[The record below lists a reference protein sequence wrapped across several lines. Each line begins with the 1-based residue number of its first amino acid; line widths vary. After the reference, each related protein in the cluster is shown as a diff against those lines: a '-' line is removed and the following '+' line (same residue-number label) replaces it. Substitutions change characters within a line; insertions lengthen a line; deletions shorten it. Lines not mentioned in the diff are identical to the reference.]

1 MVERSNTLSA
11 PLRQHNSGYG
21 DCCGFGL
28 FLIIVFCLLALPAWA
43 QNPTAGMRKSFIELS
58 TDKAELYVQE
68 QLLLTVQLY
77 FSNELI
83 RGELSEPV
91 SNSAVIESLGP
102 QQEYSRMRGGQR
114 YRMIERRYAV
124 YPQTPGRLSVAPVEF
139 EGSFRDTNG
148 RLQNLRSSEQLFDL
162 PVKDIPPQFS
172 GSVWLPATG
181 LTLEESGM
189 PDDNRVTRGA
199 NLTRQLT
206 LRANGLP
213 GTTLPPFPAQ
223 TAPGLR
229 SYPEPAKRTTDI
241 NDDGLMSMLQQTSAL
256 VPVQAGELRLPEV
269 RVPWWDTASDS
280 EKVAIIP
287 ARMLVVAPG
296 SDFNAQA
303 QATAVTAINETANS
317 SAGAADPESD
327 MNGQDI
333 AGGGVFWPWL
343 ALFMAVGWG
352 TTAGLFWRAKH
363 SHYQA
368 NKATENNV
376 GPDDSQLYNELMA
389 AAGNNHPDTP
399 RLLLRWMNLQYPDK
413 GFQSWRQVAEFCHL
427 PPLTDALATLEQRRY
442 STEQPLE
449 NEAPDNPTQLQQ
461 AIRELGRRPA
471 SQAAN
476 NDLSPLY
483 PPAIDASQQ
492 QRHSGT
498 DHRKPPQ

>member
-1 MVERSNTLSA
+1 MVTGNGKLSA
-11 PLRQHNSGYG
+11 PWWRHESGRY
-21 DCCGFGL
+21 CGFGGL
-28 FLIIVFCLLALPAWA
+28 LTLTFCLLALPAWA
-43 QNPTAGMRKSFIELS
+43 QTPTTDVRKSFIELS

-91 SNSAVIESLGP
+91 SNNAVIESLGP
-102 QQEYSRMRGGQR
+102 QQEYSRMRGDQR

-124 YPQTPGRLSVAPVEF
+124 YPQTPGQLSLAPVEF
-139 EGSFRDTNG
+139 EGSFRGADG
-148 RLQNLRSSEQLFDL
+148 RLRILRSNEQLFDL

-181 LTLEESGM
+181 LTLEESGL
-189 PDDNRVTRGA
+189 PTDNRVTSGA

-213 GTTLPPFPAQ
+213 DATLPPFPAQ

-229 SYPEPAKRTTDI
+229 SYPEPAKRATDI
-241 NDDGLMSMLQQTSAL
+241 STDGLMSILQQASAL

-269 RVPWWDTASDS
+269 RIPWWDTVSDS

-287 ARMLVVAPG
+287 ARTLMVAPRPG
-296 SDFNAQA
+296 INTQAQA
-303 QATAVTAINETANS
+303 QVQAIAALDEKLTNPVNTAN
-317 SAGAADPESD
+317 PESVI
-327 MNGQDI
+327 NGQSTT
-333 AGGGVFWPWL
+333 GGDTFWPWL
-343 ALFMAVGWG
+343 ALLMAIGWG
-352 TTAGLFWRAKH
+352 VTAGFFWRARR
-363 SHYQA
+363 SHYPAGNTHASEA
-368 NKATENNV
+368 N
-376 GPDDSQLYNELMA
+376 DSTLYKELLA

-427 PPLTDALATLEQRRY
+427 PPLTEALAQLEQQRY
-442 STEQPLE
+442 GTEQQPE
-449 NEAPDNPTQLQQ
+449 GEAPTNPAQLQQ
-461 AIRELGRRPA
+461 AIRELKRRPE

-476 NDLSPLY
+476 NGLSPLY
-483 PPAIDASQQ
+483 PPAIDASQ
-492 QRHSGT
+492 
-498 DHRKPPQ
+498 K

>member
-1 MVERSNTLSA
+1 MVKQNNAFLA
-11 PLRQHNSGYG
+11 LLRRHDSGYG
-21 DCCGFGL
+21 DCRGFGR
-28 FLIIVFCLLALPAWA
+28 FLIIIFCLLALPAWA
-43 QNPTAGMRKSFIELS
+43 QSPTADVRKSFIELS

-91 SNSAVIESLGP
+91 SNNAVIESLGP
-102 QQEYSRMRGGQR
+102 QQEYSRVRGDQR

-139 EGSFRDTNG
+139 EGSFRDANG
-148 RLQNLRSSEQLFDL
+148 RLQNLRNSEQLFDL

-172 GSVWLPATG
+172 GSVWLPTTV
-181 LTLEESGM
+181 LTLEENGL
-189 PDDNRVTRGA
+189 PNDNRVTRGA

-213 GTTLPPFPAQ
+213 DTTLPPFPAQ

-229 SYPEPAKRTTDI
+229 SYPELAKRTTDI
-241 NDDGLMSMLQQTSAL
+241 SADGLMSMLQQASAL
-256 VPVQAGELRLPEV
+256 VPVQTGELRLPEV

-287 ARMLVVAPG
+287 ARILVVAPG

-303 QATAVTAINETANS
+303 QAPAVAAINEKVNS

-327 MNGQDI
+327 MNGQDTT
-333 AGGGVFWPWL
+333 GSGVFWPWL

-352 TTAGLFWRAKH
+352 TTAGLFWREKR
-363 SHYQA
+363 SRYQA
-368 NKATENNV
+368 DKATKNNI
-376 GPDDSQLYNELMA
+376 GPDDSQLYNELLA

-399 RLLLRWMNLQYPDK
+399 RLLLRWMNLQYPDR

-427 PPLTDALATLEQRRY
+427 PPLTEALTTLEQRRY

-449 NEAPDNPTQLQQ
+449 NKAPNNPAQLQQ

-471 SQAAN
+471 SQATN

-492 QRHSGT
+492 QRHSST
-498 DHRKPPQ
+498 DHRKSPR

>member
-1 MVERSNTLSA
+1 MVERNNKFSA
-11 PLRQHNSGYG
+11 PLRRHDYG
-21 DCCGFGL
+21 DYSDCRGFGR

-43 QNPTAGMRKSFIELS
+43 QNPTADVRKSFIELS

-91 SNSAVIESLGP
+91 SNNAVIESLGP
-102 QQEYSRMRGGQR
+102 QQEYSRVRGDQR

-124 YPQTPGRLSVAPVEF
+124 YPQTPGQLSLAPLEF
-139 EGSFRDTNG
+139 EGSFRGASG
-148 RLQNLRSSEQLFDL
+148 RLQILRSNEQLFDL
-162 PVKDIPPQFS
+162 PVKDIPPLFS

-181 LTLEESGM
+181 LTLEESGL
-189 PDDNRVTRGA
+189 PNDNRVTSGA

-213 GTTLPPFPAQ
+213 DATLPPFPAQ

-229 SYPEPAKRTTDI
+229 SYPEPAKRATDI
-241 NDDGLMSMLQQTSAL
+241 SADGLMSILQQSSAL
-256 VPVQAGELRLPEV
+256 VPVQAGELHLPEV

-296 SDFNAQA
+296 SDFDAQA
-303 QATAVTAINETANS
+303 QIQAQAPAVTAIDEKLNNS
-317 SAGAADPESD
+317 ASDADPKSD
-327 MNGQDI
+327 MNGQNTT
-333 AGGGVFWPWL
+333 GGGAFWPWL

-352 TTAGLFWRAKH
+352 ITAGLFWRAKR
-363 SHYQA
+363 SRYRA
-368 NKATENNV
+368 NKAAASNL
-376 GPDDSQLYNELMA
+376 GPDDSGLYKELLA
-389 AAGNNHPDTP
+389 AAGNNNPDTP

-427 PPLTDALATLEQRRY
+427 PPLTDALTKLEQRSY
-442 STEQPLE
+442 GTGQPLE
-449 NEAPDNPTQLQQ
+449 DKASNNPAQLQQ
-461 AIRELGRRPA
+461 AIRELGRRPV
-471 SQAAN
+471 SQAEN
-476 NDLSPLY
+476 NGLSPLY

-492 QRHSGT
+492 
-498 DHRKPPQ
+498 

>member
-1 MVERSNTLSA
+1 MVERNNAFVA
-11 PLRQHNSGYG
+11 PLQRHDGDYG
-21 DCCGFGL
+21 NCRGFGR

-43 QNPTAGMRKSFIELS
+43 QSPTADMRKSFIELS

-91 SNSAVIESLGP
+91 SNNATIESLGP
-102 QQEYSRMRGGQR
+102 QQEYSRVRDNQR

-124 YPQTPGRLSVAPVEF
+124 YPQTPGRLSVAPIEF
-139 EGSFRDTNG
+139 EGSLRDANG
-148 RLQNLRSSEQLFDL
+148 RLQNLRNSEQLFDL
-162 PVKDIPPQFS
+162 PVKDIPPRFS
-172 GSVWLPATG
+172 GSVWLPATE
-181 LTLEESGM
+181 LTLEENGLS
-189 PDDNRVTRGA
+189 DDNRITRGE

-213 GTTLPPFPAQ
+213 DTTLPPFPAP

-229 SYPEPAKRTTDI
+229 SYPEPAKRATDI
-241 NDDGLMSMLQQTSAL
+241 SADGLRSMLQQASAL

-287 ARMLVVAPG
+287 ARILVVAPG
-296 SDFNAQA
+296 SGFNAQVQVQA
-303 QATAVTAINETANS
+303 QAPAVTAVDENVNS
-317 SAGAADPESD
+317 AAGPESD
-327 MNGQDI
+327 TNGQDT

-352 TTAGLFWRAKH
+352 TTAGLFWRAQRVL
-363 SHYQA
+363 YQA
-368 NKATENNV
+368 NKAAKNNF
-376 GPDDSQLYNELMA
+376 GPDDSRLYNELLA
-389 AAGNNHPDTP
+389 AAGNNNPDTP
-399 RLLLRWMNLQYPDK
+399 RLLLRWMNRRYPDK
-413 GFQSWRQVAEFCHL
+413 GFKSWRQVAEFCHL
-427 PPLTDALATLEQRRY
+427 APLTDALATLERRRY
-442 STEQPLE
+442 SAKQPLE
-449 NEAPDNPTQLQQ
+449 DKASDNPAQLQQ

-471 SQAAN
+471 SQVAS

-483 PPAIDASQQ
+483 PPAIDASQ
-492 QRHSGT
+492 
-498 DHRKPPQ
+498 K

>member
-1 MVERSNTLSA
+1 MVERNNKFSA
-11 PLRQHNSGYG
+11 PLRRHVYG
-21 DCCGFGL
+21 GHSDCRGFGR

-43 QNPTAGMRKSFIELS
+43 QNPTADVRKSFIELS

-91 SNSAVIESLGP
+91 SNNAVIESLGP
-102 QQEYSRMRGGQR
+102 QQEYSRVRGDQR

-124 YPQTPGRLSVAPVEF
+124 YPQTPGQLSLAPLEF
-139 EGSFRDTNG
+139 EGSFRGANG
-148 RLQNLRSSEQLFDL
+148 RLQILRSSEQLFDL

-181 LTLEESGM
+181 LTLEESGL
-189 PDDNRVTRGA
+189 PNDNRVTSGA
-199 NLTRQLT
+199 NLTHQLT

-213 GTTLPPFPAQ
+213 DATLPPFPAQ
-223 TAPGLR
+223 TASGLR
-229 SYPEPAKRTTDI
+229 SYPEPAKRATDI
-241 NDDGLMSMLQQTSAL
+241 SADGLMSILQQASAL

-303 QATAVTAINETANS
+303 QVQAQVRAVTAIDEKLNN
-317 SAGAADPESD
+317 SAGDADPESD
-327 MNGQDI
+327 TNDQGSP
-333 AGGGVFWPWL
+333 GGGAFWPWL
-343 ALFMAVGWG
+343 AMFMAVGWG
-352 TTAGLFWRAKH
+352 ITAGLFWRAKR
-363 SHYQA
+363 SRYRA
-368 NKATENNV
+368 NKAIEGNF
-376 GPDDSQLYNELMA
+376 GPDDSRLYKELLA
-389 AAGNNHPDTP
+389 AAGNNNPDTP

-427 PPLTDALATLEQRRY
+427 PPLTDALAKLEQRRY
-442 STEQPLE
+442 GTEQPLE
-449 NEAPDNPTQLQQ
+449 DKASNNPAQLQQ

-471 SQAAN
+471 SPAAN
-476 NDLSPLY
+476 NGLSPLY
-483 PPAIDASQQ
+483 PPTIDASQQ
-492 QRHSGT
+492 
-498 DHRKPPQ
+498 